1 MQFNNFLMK
10 HELLLVECIVYNLR
24 FLVKGIGMDH
34 LLFSRETK
42 GPTTIKESFGWF
54 FFFTEEGIIIITNN
68 DF

>member
-1 MQFNNFLMK
+1 
-10 HELLLVECIVYNLR
+10 VYNLR